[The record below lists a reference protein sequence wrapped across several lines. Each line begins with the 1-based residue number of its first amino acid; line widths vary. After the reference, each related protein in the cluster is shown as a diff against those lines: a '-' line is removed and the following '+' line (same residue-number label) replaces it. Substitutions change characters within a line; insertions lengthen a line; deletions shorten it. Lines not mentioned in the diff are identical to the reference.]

1 MVSIIVAVAENGVIG
16 DKNTLL
22 WHISEDLKHFKAVTT
37 GHPVIMGRKTYES
50 LGRPL
55 PNRTNVVITRQQ
67 VEIPGC
73 RVVHSLGE
81 AVALFPG
88 DDEVFV
94 IGGAQIYAQALPLA
108 DRFSCRPNPS
118 HRVRTTL
125 ILSRSR
131 PTSAGEIRY
140 LYHCTARP
148 YSLPL
153 HCKGFFCILGMGK
166 YFDMLMEDVRMHEG
180 MKACMNCG
188 VCTAVCPAAEFYN
201 YDPRQI
207 VSTVQTQDD
216 EAIEALL
223 RSETIWYCGEC
234 MSCRPRCPRGNTPG
248 YVIQALRTL
257 SQKLGFFVESEKGR
271 QQLAL
276 KRIIGENILR
286 TGYCIVPRLVKPEL
300 HPEQGTVWQW
310 IYDNDKEVYGQFT
323 PVYMRHGAGALRRLD
338 EQSLE
343 EINKIFEVSGGKEM
357 FDSIEEHSDRKARE
371 LGYGEGADQQY
382 MMDVF
387 LHNNNEHY

>member
-1 MVSIIVAVAENGVIG
+1 MLWNIVAVFRIF
-16 DKNTLL
+16 T
-22 WHISEDLKHFKAVTT
+22 H
-37 GHPVIMGRKTYES
+37 
-50 LGRPL
+50 
-55 PNRTNVVITRQQ
+55 
-67 VEIPGC
+67 
-73 RVVHSLGE
+73 
-81 AVALFPG
+81 
-88 DDEVFV
+88 
-94 IGGAQIYAQALPLA
+94 
-108 DRFSCRPNPS
+108 
-118 HRVRTTL
+118 
-125 ILSRSR
+125 
-131 PTSAGEIRY
+131 
-140 LYHCTARP
+140 LYHPATRRD
-148 YSLPL
+148 SLPL
-153 HCKGFFCILGMGK
+153 HCKGFFVASGTVSCPVKGEIMGK
-166 YFDMLMEDVRMHEG
+166 YFDMLMEDVRMKEG
-180 MKACMNCG
+180 LHSCMNCG
-188 VCTAVCPAAEFYN
+188 VCTGVCPAAEFYN

-207 VSTVQTQDD
+207 VNIVQTRDD
-216 EAIEALL
+216 DAIEELL
-223 RSETIWYCGEC
+223 KSDTIWYCGEC